1 MAADLGAIL
10 REAAAQIGHATS
22 CSVIVRVRDGLT
34 RLASSDARAAACDD
48 AEVQDRRGPCVLA
61 MDQLSGVLVPDV
73 ATEDRWAAWTAAARE
88 AGFRSGAALP
98 AYVADGVVA
107 ALNLY
112 SDEPDP
118 WDGDALVRA
127 DGYVQAVA
135 RAIRE
140 RGL

>member
-1 MAADLGAIL
+1 
-10 REAAAQIGHATS
+10 
-22 CSVIVRVRDGLT
+22 
-34 RLASSDARAAACDD
+34 
-48 AEVQDRRGPCVLA
+48 
-61 MDQLSGVLVPDV
+61 
-73 ATEDRWAAWTAAARE
+73 
-88 AGFRSGAALP
+88 
-98 AYVADGVVA
+98 VADGVVA